1 MAHKS
6 NLKSCEGFHVLAEDG
21 LVGEVEQPLVQPDR
35 SDPDFLVVRLPR
47 HRLRTR
53 LPVVS
58 TALVSGFDLTRR
70 LIWVRGSRRDIASL
84 PEHLPMAL

>member
-1 MAHKS
+1 MTKTT
-6 NLKSCEGFHVLAEDG
+6 NLMSCEGFHVLAEDG

-47 HRLRTR
+47 RRFRTR

-58 TALVSGFDLTRR
+58 TAIVSGFDVTRR
-70 LIWVRGSRRDIASL
+70 LIWVRGSRREIASL
-84 PEHLPMAL
+84 PEHVPLAF